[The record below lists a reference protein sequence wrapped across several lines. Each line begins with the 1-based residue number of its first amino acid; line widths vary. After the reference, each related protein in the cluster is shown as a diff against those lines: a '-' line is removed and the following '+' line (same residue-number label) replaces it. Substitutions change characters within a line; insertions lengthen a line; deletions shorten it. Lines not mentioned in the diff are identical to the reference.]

1 MILLV
6 FAFKDHVFAKAF
18 FFFSSSF
25 LLSCCCNTSAETHFV
40 LSVMSCCNTL
50 PRLLQGSHDCNHHA
64 VCFYLFSH
72 GFSTLGWIKSL
83 LQIGG
88 VLQTCTVL
96 ESRGG
101 KPHLPPSLIWLWQRK
116 AMWEMSS
123 TACSLSHT
131 LSFFKPICPLHYLS
145 NVDTWKFFFLF
156 CFFLPLSPSL
166 QHVQGFTK
174 HSLFQMQQP
183 SSDSTTHKHTF
194 LDVKKKNGG
203 GKNKLFN
210 SWNKGKRK
218 SEPPST
224 LRTTR
229 LMKT

>member
-123 TACSLSHT
+123 TALSLSH
-131 LSFFKPICPLHYLS
+131 P
-145 NVDTWKFFFLF
+145 FFFLSQSVPSITCQTLILESFFFF
-156 CFFLPLSPSL
+156 CFFLSTF
-166 QHVQGFTK
+166 FTAC
-174 HSLFQMQQP
+174 SGIYQ
-183 SSDSTTHKHTF
+183 T
-194 LDVKKKNGG
+194 
-203 GKNKLFN
+203 
-210 SWNKGKRK
+210 
-218 SEPPST
+218 
-224 LRTTR
+224 
-229 LMKT
+229 